1 MGRILEFENFRATE
15 EYRGAVRDLNALL
28 EGHAQELATMA
39 LNLAAAGAWKIWDAA
54 QPAGS
59 VLNLDPDDLKDTGD
73 DLVRRVMELCDR
85 IEELRAETAGE
96 A

>member
-1 MGRILEFENFRATE
+1 MGRILEFGSFRTSE

-28 EGHAQELATMA
+28 EGHAQELTTMA
-39 LNLAAAGAWKIWDAA
+39 LNLAAAGPWKSWDSG

-59 VLNLDPDDLKDTGD
+59 VLHLDPDDLKDTGD

-85 IEELRAETAGE
+85 IEELRADTGGE
-96 A
+96 Q